1 MVIVPV
7 PSSSLAPSEAAEV
20 EVAKPSEASD
30 DKKNFSK
37 TGFIVKTSQATNPSW
52 ATRRRLEERY

>member
-7 PSSSLAPSEAAEV
+7 PSSSLASSEAEEV

-37 TGFIVKTSQATNPSW
+37 TGFIVKTSQATTRSL
-52 ATRRRLEERY
+52 ATRGRLGRRY